1 MNNLQIF
8 NNKEFGEIR
17 TVTIDNE
24 PWFVGKDV
32 STVLGYSNVNK
43 AVAMHVDEYDKKV
56 LDFKG
61 FSQNRTTSALWSGN
75 DFSNKIIINESGL
88 YALIFGSKLE
98 SAKRFKRWVTSE
110 VLPAIRKHGV
120 YAVDELLNNPDMAI
134 KAFTALKEEREKNKI
149 LQADNNRMKPKEIF
163 ADAVATSH
171 TSILVGEL
179 AKILRQN
186 GVNIGQNRLFAI
198 LREEGY
204 LIKRKGT
211 DYNMPTQKSMDLG
224 LFEIKEGSY
233 TDANGC
239 NKITKTTKVT
249 GKGQQYFINR
259 FLPDR
264 QEVMQL

>member
-1 MNNLQIF
+1 MNNLITVNYDTEQPTVSARDLHDGLEIKTAFKDWFPRMCEYGFIEGKDFCSKLSESTGGRPSKEYDITVDMAKQICMIQRTEKGKMYRQYFLDLEKAWNTPEQIF
-8 NNKEFGEIR
+8 ARALKMADREI
-17 TVTIDNE
+17 E
-24 PWFVGKDV
+24 K
-32 STVLGYSNVNK
+32 LK
-43 AVAMHVDEYDKKV
+43 
-56 LDFKG
+56 
-61 FSQNRTTSALWSGN
+61 SQNT
-75 DFSNKIIINESGL
+75 
-88 YALIFGSKLE
+88 
-98 SAKRFKRWVTSE
+98 
-110 VLPAIRKHGV
+110 
-120 YAVDELLNNPDMAI
+120 ELVKDI
-134 KAFTALKEEREKNKI
+134 
-149 LQADNNRMKPKEIF
+149 DRMKPKEIF

-186 GVNIGQNRLFAI
+186 GVKVGQNRLFAI